1 MRAGRYRFHCT
12 DGEHAVLDHAGRYLR
27 GRDSLHGEAARAAQA
42 VMARCAGRLD
52 WSAWI
57 VDVHD
62 AAGRRV
68 FTLDFLEAGPA
79 RRAA

>member
-1 MRAGRYRFHCT
+1 MQAGRYRFHCT

-27 GRDSLHGEAARAAQA
+27 ARDSLYVEAAKAAQA
-42 VMARCAGRLD
+42 VMTSCAGRLD
-52 WSAWI
+52 WSTWI

-68 FTLDFLEAGPA
+68 FTLDFHEAGPA
-79 RRAA
+79 RQAA